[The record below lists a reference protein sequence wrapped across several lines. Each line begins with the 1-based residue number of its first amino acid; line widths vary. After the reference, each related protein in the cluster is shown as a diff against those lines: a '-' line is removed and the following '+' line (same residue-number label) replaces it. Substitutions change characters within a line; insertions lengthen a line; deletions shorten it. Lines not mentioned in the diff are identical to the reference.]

1 METIQRIV
9 DILEYGVFE
18 FGLPFGEETV
28 PLVVIVLLG
37 AGVYFTIA
45 RWFTP
50 EGTLIEGEGIT
61 PNVVVEIPEDET
73 EDLQLNEAIKLLEG
87 QIAGGN

>member
-1 METIQRIV
+1 MDHQRGTVIGMV
-9 DILEYGVFE
+9 S
-18 FGLPFGEETV
+18 FGKGSVNTLLPLSDGS
-28 PLVVIVLLG
+28 
-37 AGVYFTIA
+37 GVYFTIA

-87 QIAGGN
+87 QIARGN